1 MGSAKLRFKNF
12 LQRKFLILFI
22 LDQSNLPVM
31 NLFSELTDIV
41 RRKTM
46 ISEILKFLEEFD
58 EENAVTIREIS
69 DWIKEEEKKV
79 AGILLRLRKQ
89 GLVAF
94 EKRKVD
100 MLLKIN
106 YLNDN
111 KTAERTHKA
120 ETFHYWGI
128 PA

>member
-1 MGSAKLRFKNF
+1 
-12 LQRKFLILFI
+12 
-22 LDQSNLPVM
+22 
-31 NLFSELTDIV
+31 
-41 RRKTM
+41 M